1 MEKDINVHVKVADA
15 GPAGWMAYSMATLIA
30 WPSLCGF
37 VNDKALLFMAAISL
51 ACTIPYLTAGISQ
64 LKSSN
69 VAGGV
74 TWMYF
79 GAFFAFCSAE
89 CYLISYFAPI
99 YGWKLDPRILGFEWA
114 VLAIVLILTTPVF
127 LKYSPAAAAVS
138 VVAADIGLATLALI
152 YWGYTDL
159 VWISG
164 WAFFVAGF
172 FGIIMTAGG
181 ILDGAGMKFPVGKPI
196 GSYFIK
202 QLSPEE
208 VTS

>member
-1 MEKDINVHVKVADA
+1 MEKEIHVNVNVADA

-30 WPSLCGF
+30 WPSLCGY

-64 LKSSN
+64 LKSRN
-69 VAGGV
+69 TAGGV
-74 TWMYF
+74 TWIYF

-99 YGWKLDPRILGFEWA
+99 YGWQLDPRILGFEWA

-127 LKYSPAAAAVS
+127 IKFSPAAASLS
-138 VVAADIGLATLALI
+138 VIAADIGLATLALI
-152 YWGYTDL
+152 YWGYTGL
-159 VWISG
+159 VQVSG
-164 WAFFVAGF
+164 WAFFAAGA

-181 ILDGAGMKFPVGKPI
+181 ILDGAGMKFPMGKPL
-196 GSYFIK
+196 GSYFMK
-202 QLSPEE
+202 PLTPKE